1 MNRIS
6 ETYSPLVRSLVESLE
21 GALLGTAIGD
31 ALGLPAEGLSAETIA
46 RRFGALDRFSLVG
59 RTGFVSDDTEQSFL
73 VLQSLIDAR
82 SEAEVVRRFRRSL
95 VGWFWR
101 FPFGLGLATLRACV
115 RATFGFSRSGVD
127 SAGNGAAMRAPIL
140 GVATRHRPRA
150 EVIALATALAR
161 VTHIDRRA
169 VDGAVFATLVAR
181 GLCSGGLIED
191 VAREALSAVSAPE
204 LRAALSTAL
213 ASGRSGT
220 PLDEC
225 ARTLGTSGFVLHSL
239 PWALCCAVR
248 HHDQPMSAVRATIS
262 AGGDTDTNAAI
273 VGAWLGAMHGPT
285 VWPVTLINTLA
296 NGPFGVEHARQLALA
311 ASDQVRAP
319 AYIWPLAM
327 LRNLALYPVVLAHG
341 FRRLW
346 PFG

>member
-31 ALGLPAEGLSAETIA
+31 ALGLPAEGLSSETIA
-46 RRFGALDRFSLVG
+46 RRFGALDRFALLG
-59 RTGFVSDDTEQSFL
+59 RVGFVSDDTEQAFL
-73 VLQSLIDAR
+73 VLQSLINATSD
-82 SEAEVVRRFRRSL
+82 AEVVRRFRRSL

-101 FPFGLGLATLRACV
+101 LPFGIGLATLRACV
-115 RATFGFSRSGVD
+115 RATFGVSRSGID

-150 EVIALATALAR
+150 EVIALAASLAR
-161 VTHIDRRA
+161 VTHTDQRA

-181 GLCSGGLIED
+181 GLSSGERIE
-191 VAREALSAVSAPE
+191 SAVRDAVREVNAPE
-204 LRAALSTAL
+204 LRVALSTAL
-213 ASGRSGT
+213 KSGMSET
-220 PLDEC
+220 PLEEC

-248 HHDQPMSAVRATIS
+248 HHDEPMSAVRAAIS

-273 VGAWLGAMHGPT
+273 VGAWLGAMHGPS
-285 VWPVTLINTLA
+285 VWPVPLVEALA
-296 NGPFGVEHARQLALA
+296 SGPFGVEHGKRLASAINELG
-311 ASDQVRAP
+311 AP
-319 AYIWPLAM
+319 TYIWPLAM
-327 LRNLALYPVVLAHG
+327 LRNLALYPIVLAHG